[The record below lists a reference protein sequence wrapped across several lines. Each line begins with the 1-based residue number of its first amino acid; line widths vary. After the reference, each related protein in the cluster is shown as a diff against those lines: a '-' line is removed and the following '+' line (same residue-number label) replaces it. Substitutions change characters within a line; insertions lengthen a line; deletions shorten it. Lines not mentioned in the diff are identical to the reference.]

1 MRPVNIT
8 IVMSA
13 HGYDTGCPNYKKHT
27 YEFCSGY
34 SLGYNTKWN
43 WLTGET
49 TTQQQTQSQAQGGPN
64 MRIDGSHINVVI
76 TTRRTEDQAA
86 SSSSDSDSES
96 REYGN
101 KNGLGK
107 SIDNKK
113 IDGNQLISILVG
125 LCRCCLNR
133 AKLYCRSER
142 IDNNPSLLDF
152 IVLKMENVHSYGFKF
167 LIGSG
172 DATKFLFLCAFHNK
186 S

>member
-1 MRPVNIT
+1 MVI
-8 IVMSA
+8 
-13 HGYDTGCPNYKKHT
+13 
-27 YEFCSGY
+27 
-34 SLGYNTKWN
+34 
-43 WLTGET
+43 
-49 TTQQQTQSQAQGGPN
+49 TTQAAKSQAQGDSTV
-64 MRIDGSHINVVI
+64 RIDGSHNNVVI
-76 TTRRTEDQAA
+76 TTRQTEEQAA

-101 KNGLGK
+101 KNGLK

-113 IDGNQLISILVG
+113 IDGNQLSSILVG
-125 LCRCCLNR
+125 LSRCCLNR

-172 DATKFLFLCAFHNK
+172 DTTKFLFLCAFHNK